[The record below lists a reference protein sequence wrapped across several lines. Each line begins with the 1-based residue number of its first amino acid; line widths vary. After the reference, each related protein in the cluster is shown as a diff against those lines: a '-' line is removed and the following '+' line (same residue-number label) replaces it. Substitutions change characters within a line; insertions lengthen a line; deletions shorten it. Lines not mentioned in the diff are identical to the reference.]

1 MDQTLVA
8 ALALVVFAAF
18 VVFAYIVNEERKSR
32 RSPARAVHS
41 GPDDVEKRA
50 RRAF

>member
-1 MDQTLVA
+1 MDQGLIAMLAVCA
-8 ALALVVFAAF
+8 FALFGAGYFIGLQ
-18 VVFAYIVNEERKSR
+18 ERKSR
-32 RSPARAVHS
+32 RSPSAFVHS

>member
-1 MDQTLVA
+1 MDQSLVA
-8 ALALVVFAAF
+8 ALALVGFAAF
-18 VVFAYIVNEERKSR
+18 VVFAYVFREERKSR
-32 RSPARAVHS
+32 GTDDVHS

>member
-1 MDQTLVA
+1 MDQWLVG
-8 ALALVVFAAF
+8 ALALVVF
-18 VVFAYIVNEERKSR
+18 VVVITAYEVGRAERKSR
-32 RSPARAVHS
+32 KAEAIDVHS